1 MKVLSF
7 LFFLI
12 AGVYAVDELHVLAT
26 VSGVQELPVPQAK
39 IDGLNTLIK
48 LALQGS
54 VDASYLD
61 GTVTQTQ
68 PAGTTQQVTLD
79 FNLNKIPEANV
90 QSVYGIIDPKLVTA
104 KDTYGATIAQTVGG
118 TNLVD
123 LKAELKPQA
132 PTLPPT
138 APTTKK
144 PTSSPTKSPTQSPT
158 AVPTKEP
165 TKPPTANSTSDAKQV
180 LPAAVGIA
188 FLLVPFLNR

>member
-54 VDASYLD
+54 VNASYLD
-61 GTVTQTQ
+61 ATVTQTQ
-68 PAGTTQQVTLD
+68 PAGTTQQVMLD
-79 FNLNKIPEANV
+79 FNLNKIPAANV
-90 QSVYGIIDPKLVTA
+90 QSVYVILAPQLEAA
-104 KDTYGATIAQTVGG
+104 KTTYGSTIAFAVGG